1 MNGKEY
7 FKITVTGKECFKAVK
22 NALIDEIVTIH
33 DIDKNT
39 AYKALAEVLSD
50 NEVWS
55 MVSVKIADKL
65 KKIPM
70 EQWLD
75 EFFKIRYQDSGKDR

>member
-1 MNGKEY
+1 MIGKEF
-7 FKITVTGKECFKAVK
+7 FKTVK

-33 DIDKNT
+33 GIDKDT
-39 AYKALAEVLSD
+39 AYKALAVVLND

-65 KKIPM
+65 KKSPM

-75 EFFKIRYQDSGKDR
+75 ESFKIR

>member
-1 MNGKEY
+1 MTGKEY

-33 DIDKNT
+33 DIDKDT

-50 NEVWS
+50 NDVWS
-55 MVSVKIADKL
+55 MVSVKTADKL

-75 EFFKIRYQDSGKDR
+75 EFFKIRYPDSGKDR

>member
-1 MNGKEY
+1 MIGKE
-7 FKITVTGKECFKAVK
+7 FFKAVK
-22 NALIDEIVTIH
+22 NALIDEIVTIY
-33 DIDKNT
+33 DIDKDT
-39 AYKALAEVLSD
+39 AYKALAVVLND

-65 KKIPM
+65 KKSPM

-75 EFFKIRYQDSGKDR
+75 ESFKIR

>member
-1 MNGKEY
+1 MNGKE
-7 FKITVTGKECFKAVK
+7 FFKAVK

-33 DIDKNT
+33 DIDKDT
-39 AYKALAEVLSD
+39 AYKALAVVLND

-65 KKIPM
+65 KKSPM

-75 EFFKIRYQDSGKDR
+75 ESFKIR

>member
-1 MNGKEY
+1 MIGKE
-7 FKITVTGKECFKAVK
+7 FFKAVK

-33 DIDKNT
+33 DIDKDT
-39 AYKALAEVLSD
+39 AYKALAVVLND

-65 KKIPM
+65 KKSPM

-75 EFFKIRYQDSGKDR
+75 ESFKIR